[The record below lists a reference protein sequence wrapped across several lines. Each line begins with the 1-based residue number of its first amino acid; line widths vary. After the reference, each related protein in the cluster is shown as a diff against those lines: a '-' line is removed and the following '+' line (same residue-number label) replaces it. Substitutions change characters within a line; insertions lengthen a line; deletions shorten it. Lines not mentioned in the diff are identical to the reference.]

1 MTLWNQHVILC
12 CSSSCVLLIDKSNE
26 RCKFSTYRSSRPKMF
41 CKKGVLLLWR
51 TSEQLL
57 LDLMVLLTL
66 LLILKW
72 LPSNW
77 SYPLNVLKD
86 LNRNENLNLNLRYL
100 KQASSSIKVRIG
112 FTNSRNSHRRC
123 SIKIGVLKKFE
134 KFTVSFLTKLQNTS

>member
-1 MTLWNQHVILC
+1 MFVHNYEIHAFWNTHIKYKKPIIRNIDSLTWLTWLKLYLKTISAMTLWNQHVILC
-12 CSSSCVLLIDKSNE
+12 RSGSCVLLIDKSNE

-57 LDLMVLLTL
+57 LDLMVLLIL

-77 SYPLNVLKD
+77 SYPLNRKGS
-86 LNRNENLNLNLRYL
+86 
-100 KQASSSIKVRIG
+100 K
-112 FTNSRNSHRRC
+112 
-123 SIKIGVLKKFE
+123 
-134 KFTVSFLTKLQNTS
+134 